1 MDCHGQDARGTK
13 RKRIMSRHRFYCES
27 IKKPVTELTGSEFEH
42 LSKVLR
48 LNSGQDVELFDGKGL
63 LAEATIKEKSK
74 KEAILRIIR
83 TTQYKP
89 RAEGRIILA
98 VSIAKGQRF
107 DWLIEK
113 AAELGIDRITPVIF
127 ERTVRCPSNPKVLDR
142 WTRLAVSAAKQSGR
156 IFLPVIDNPLLLTE
170 ALEILQEQYD
180 KAKIIFGS
188 IDEKSDSLLKSNWS
202 GSDIIVFV
210 GPEGGLADDEQDLL
224 KSKGA
229 EPVRLTTTILRTETA
244 ALVFASILTTQ
255 RDSYKTG

>member
-48 LNSGQDVELFDGKGL
+48 LNSGQDVELFDGLGT
-63 LAEATIKEKSK
+63 LARAVIKEKSK
-74 KEAILRIIR
+74 KSAIIKINEI
-83 TTQYKP
+83 T
-89 RAEGRIILA
+89 RAEPPENNRIILA

-127 ERTVRCPSNPKVLDR
+127 SRTVRCPHNPKIIER

-156 IFLPVIDNPLLLTE
+156 IFLPIIDSPLLLTE
-170 ALEILQEQYD
+170 AIEILQEEYD
-180 KAKIIFGS
+180 RAKIIFGS
-188 IDEKSDSLLKSNWS
+188 IDEKADSLLKSSWS

-210 GPEGGLADDEQDLL
+210 GPEGGLTDDEQDLL

-229 EPVRLTTTILRTETA
+229 KPVHLTATILRTETA